1 MPIKECNER
10 TKEEIYASIVFR
22 IKVMYHNK
30 ITDSEAHE
38 AARNLI
44 DFCQEIIDYKMKKQ
58 RTEQSKVN
66 KTIISTIT

>member
-30 ITDSEAHE
+30 ITDQEAHE

-44 DFCQEIIDYKMKKQ
+44 GFCQEIINCKMKKQ
-58 RTEQSKVN
+58 EQKN
-66 KTIISTIT
+66 NENNN

>member
-44 DFCQEIIDYKMKKQ
+44 GFCQEIINYKMKKK
-58 RTEQSKVN
+58 EKEDN
-66 KTIISTIT
+66 ENNN